1 MNELHD
7 LIDKLKAQQVLS
19 KQEFKYLLENLDEN
33 SKDYL
38 IKAARDVTNSVYG
51 KSVYMRGLIEISN
64 YCTRDCNYCGIR
76 KDNDSVSRYR
86 LSKQQILECCEVG
99 YNLGFKTIV
108 MQGGEDPYYTKEVL
122 SDIIKTIKSKYD
134 VAITLSIG
142 ERTKED
148 YQAFYNAGADRFLLR
163 HETATKS
170 LYEHLH
176 PSTMSFTTRQQCLY
190 DLKEIGFQVGA
201 GFMVGS
207 PKQTVDD
214 LVDDLLF
221 LHKLQPAMCGIGPY
235 ICHEETPFKGCEN
248 GSVDLSIIML
258 AVVRLILP
266 NCLLPATTALGT
278 LSKDGRER
286 ALLAGGNVVMP
297 NLSPIATRK
306 DYEIYQNKSGSN
318 VETVQNMKDLT
329 KKIQSVGL
337 EVDMS
342 VGHTKMEGYN
352 VYKQ

>member
-1 MNELHD
+1 MHD
-7 LIDKLKAQQVLS
+7 VIKLIDKLRENKILS
-19 KQEFKYLLENLDEN
+19 RTEFTKLLENLDEN
-33 SKDYL
+33 SKEYL
-38 IKAARDVTNSVYG
+38 FNVAREVTNSVYG

-76 KDNDSVSRYR
+76 KDNSNVIRYR
-86 LSKQQILECCEVG
+86 LSKEQILECCKEG
-99 YNLGFKTIV
+99 SKLGFTTIV

-122 SDIIKTIKSKYD
+122 SDIIKTIKSKYN

-142 ERTKED
+142 ERPIED
-148 YQAFYNAGADRFLLR
+148 YQAFYDAGADRFLLR
-163 HETATKS
+163 HETATKK

-176 PSTMSFTTRQQCLY
+176 PNTMSFEKRRECLY
-190 DLKEIGFQVGA
+190 NLKEIGFQVGA

-207 PKQTVDD
+207 PKQQISD
-214 LVDDLLF
+214 LVNDLLF
-221 LHKLQPAMCGIGPY
+221 LHELQPAMCGIGPY
-235 ICHEETPFKGCEN
+235 ICHNDTPFKGSQN
-248 GSVDLSIIML
+248 GSVDLSIVML
-258 AVVRLILP
+258 ALVRLVLP

-278 LSKDGRER
+278 LESDGRER

-306 DYEIYQNKSGSN
+306 NYEIYQNKSGSSE
-318 VETVQNMKDLT
+318 ETAQNMINLA
-329 KKIQSVGL
+329 KKIESVGL

-352 VYKQ
+352 VHK